1 MLCKLWKPEGHPGAS
16 PFHSDC
22 RGCGPLTQIVQ
33 TLARFCRMRQ
43 VADRVNPIVHPQAPP
58 KPNRHLQLQ
67 LDYTASTGAALRVLS
82 EPRMRYI
89 TCAQT
94 MVWPTA
100 FPRCGSNY
108 AQPQSERAKLTTANV
123 SHQLVAISN
132 SLAWPT
138 MRSER
143 RSALADGLFNGD
155 LERRGSWMAT
165 APLPP
170 SWPSRTPSSF
180 RSLVVASVRVRKAQN
195 AHSRYSADSN

>member
-1 MLCKLWKPEGHPGAS
+1 
-16 PFHSDC
+16 
-22 RGCGPLTQIVQ
+22 
-33 TLARFCRMRQ
+33 
-43 VADRVNPIVHPQAPP
+43 
-58 KPNRHLQLQ
+58 
-67 LDYTASTGAALRVLS
+67 
-82 EPRMRYI
+82 MRYI

-94 MVWPTA
+94 MVWSTA

-138 MRSER
+138 IRSER

-155 LERRGSWMAT
+155 WERRGSWMAT

-195 AHSRYSADSN
+195 AH

>member
-1 MLCKLWKPEGHPGAS
+1 MCANDGLVHSVPPLWVE
-16 PFHSDC
+16 
-22 RGCGPLTQIVQ
+22 
-33 TLARFCRMRQ
+33 
-43 VADRVNPIVHPQAPP
+43 
-58 KPNRHLQLQ
+58 
-67 LDYTASTGAALRVLS
+67 LR
-82 EPRMRYI
+82 
-89 TCAQT
+89 
-94 MVWPTA
+94 
-100 FPRCGSNY
+100 
-108 AQPQSERAKLTTANV
+108 TTAIRTCEAYNGQL

-195 AHSRYSADSN
+195 AH